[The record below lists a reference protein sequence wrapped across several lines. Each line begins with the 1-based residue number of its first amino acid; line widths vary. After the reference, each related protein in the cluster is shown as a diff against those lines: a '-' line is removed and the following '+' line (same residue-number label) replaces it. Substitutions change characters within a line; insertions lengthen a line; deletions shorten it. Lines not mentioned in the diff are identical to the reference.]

1 MLRAAAS
8 SDCANKLR
16 SFRSVAT
23 MAQHSCGRTGKG
35 SNMKWQAAVAGAIAS
50 ARITSVASAEM
61 RVTNDPG
68 GEITSYVT
76 KFENLRASG
85 ERLVI
90 DGPCLSACTLFTAFL
105 PRGQV
110 CITPRAVLG
119 FHAASYYD
127 DASRSLVPARVG
139 TSERLAMRL
148 YPPAIRSWI
157 MRHGGLTPS
166 IIAMRG
172 RDLAALYSACR

>member
-1 MLRAAAS
+1 MR
-8 SDCANKLR
+8 
-16 SFRSVAT
+16 
-23 MAQHSCGRTGKG
+23 
-35 SNMKWQAAVAGAIAS
+35 WQAALAGAFAS
-50 ARITSVASAEM
+50 ALITSVASAEV

-105 PRGQV
+105 PRQQV
-110 CITPRAVLG
+110 CITPRAILG

-127 DASRSLVPARVG
+127 DASRSLVPTRAG
-139 TSERLAMRL
+139 TRLVMRL
-148 YPPAIRSWI
+148 YPAAIRNWI
-157 MRHGGLTPS
+157 VRHGGLTPRL
-166 IIAMRG
+166 IGLRG
-172 RDLAALYSACR
+172 PELASLYDACR